1 MLARQA
7 QHCRHLLR
15 RHLKAQ
21 AATVLDDVEPQG
33 LQRPGDGP
41 ELSARSAQLD
51 AGARQPPQGPQVA
64 LLDDPAVLDDRHR
77 TAQALYLGQDVTGE
91 QNRAALG
98 SGSGNLL
105 GEDPLHERIQTA
117 GGLIEHQQTRRRGQG
132 GHQRHLLP
140 VPLGV
145 GPYPFAGI
153 QIEALNE
160 LGLPLG
166 VARAAQPGQGVEHLA
181 TGQGRPQRHVT
192 GNIGDLPVDERGLP
206 PRLAAQH
213 AHASTIGPVEPQQ
226 DADRGGFPRPIG
238 AEETVDAARL
248 HCQVQAVERP
258 EAPEVLDQA
267 AHAHRWLAAGAQ
279 VADGGRSGVRGGLI
293 RTRAGHRC

>member
-1 MLARQA
+1 ML
-7 QHCRHLLR
+7 
-15 RHLKAQ
+15 
-21 AATVLDDVEPQG
+21 D
-33 LQRPGDGP
+33 
-41 ELSARSAQLD
+41 
-51 AGARQPPQGPQVA
+51 
-64 LLDDPAVLDDRHR
+64 
-77 TAQALYLGQDVTGE
+77 LGQDVTGE

-105 GEDPLHERIQTA
+105 GEDPFHERIQAA
-117 GGLIEHQQTRRRGQG
+117 GGLIEHQQARGRGQG
-132 GHQRHLLP
+132 GHECHLLP

-145 GPYPFAGI
+145 GPYPFARI
-153 QIEALNE
+153 QVEALNE

-226 DADRGGFPRPIG
+226 DTDRGGFPRPIG

-248 HCQVQAVERP
+248 HRQVQAVERP

-267 AHAHRWLAAGAQ
+267 AHAHRRLAAGAQ

-293 RTRAGHRC
+293 LIRAGRRC